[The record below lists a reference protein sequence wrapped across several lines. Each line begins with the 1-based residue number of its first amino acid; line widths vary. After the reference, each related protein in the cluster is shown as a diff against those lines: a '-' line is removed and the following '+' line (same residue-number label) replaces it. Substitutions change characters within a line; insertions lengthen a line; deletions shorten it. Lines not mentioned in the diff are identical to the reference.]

1 MYRPKITTALS
12 LTVALALSRSA
23 LAQTSKTVRLHV
35 NPRWKECSFQLDS
48 SLTQSAWHQFTQE
61 AGIVTY
67 FRPLDDAAP
76 MGRGQFELSLLQW
89 KTGIHDSD
97 PAWNDTF
104 VHPDSTHWL
113 FEGDGL
119 KFPGLTARA
128 GITDRTD
135 AGVYFTKSPGANYG
149 FYGGQL
155 QHNFFHNAVDGW
167 AASARM
173 SFVSMYGP
181 KDIAFSVYGV
191 DVLASKRFA
200 LFSDWASVSPYVG
213 GSTYMSRAHE
223 KSSVVDLTDENV
235 LGVEGMIGAAVH
247 ISAANIAAEYGVA
260 RVRSFS
266 LKVGVSRHI

>member
-1 MYRPKITTALS
+1 
-12 LTVALALSRSA
+12 
-23 LAQTSKTVRLHV
+23 
-35 NPRWKECSFQLDS
+35 
-48 SLTQSAWHQFTQE
+48 
-61 AGIVTY
+61 
-67 FRPLDDAAP
+67 

-119 KFPGLTARA
+119 KFPGLMVRA

-155 QHNFFHNAVDGW
+155 QHNFFDDAANGW

-181 KDIAFSVYGV
+181 KDVAFSVYGL
-191 DVLASKRFA
+191 DALASKRIA
-200 LFSDWASVSPYVG
+200 LFSNWASVSPYVG
-213 GSTYMSRAHE
+213 ASTYLSRAHE
-223 KSSVVDLTDENV
+223 QSSVVDLRDENV
-235 LGVEGMIGAAVH
+235 LGVQGTIGAAARV
-247 ISAANIAAEYGVA
+247 SVATVGVEYSVA

-266 LKVGVSRHI
+266 LKAGVSKHI

>member
-1 MYRPKITTALS
+1 MHRPTITPTLAL
-12 LTVALALSRSA
+12 TFALALSRST
-23 LAQTSKTVRLHV
+23 LAQTGKNVKLHV

-48 SLTQSAWHQFTQE
+48 SLTQSAWHQFAQE
-61 AGIVTY
+61 AGVVTY
-67 FRPLDDAAP
+67 FRPLADAAP
-76 MGRGQFELSLLQW
+76 MGRGQFELSLMQW

-119 KFPGLTARA
+119 KFPGLMARA

-155 QHNFFHNAVDGW
+155 QHNFFRGSGNSW
-167 AASARM
+167 AASARV

-181 KDIAFSVYGV
+181 KDVAFSVYGV
-191 DVLASKRFA
+191 DMVASKRFA
-200 LFSDWASVSPYVG
+200 VFSDWLSVAPYVG
-213 GSTYMSRAHE
+213 AATYMSRAHE
-223 KSSVVDLTDENV
+223 HSSVVDLQDENL
-235 LGVEGMIGAAVH
+235 LGLQGMIGAAAH
-247 ISAANIAAEYGVA
+247 ISAATVAAEYGVA

-266 LKVGVSRHI
+266 LKLGVSGHI